1 MKDIKKSCNN
11 SKFKIS
17 APTWKEKFELPDR
30 SSSMSD
36 IQDYFKYII
45 KKLEAVS
52 GNVPIRMYVNKI
64 ENRVAFRIKTGY
76 YLELLS
82 PKTVEVPGSTKSK
95 IAKNE
100 NGENVPHLETTEVV
114 IVHLLSTIII
124 SMIQESCK
132 RLFLINLLVSLVVK
146 TF

>member
-1 MKDIKKSCNN
+1 
-11 SKFKIS
+11 
-17 APTWKEKFELPDR
+17 
-30 SSSMSD
+30 MSD

-52 GNVPIRMYVNKI
+52 GNAPIRMYVNKI